1 MTAPV
6 LVIGASGEVGE
17 GIVTAFLNAGRH
29 VIATARSSNSLD
41 ALRDRLSA
49 PERLSYLVGAIGSD
63 EDTEALADNAGDISD
78 VIVAVNGQRRP
89 SLLADIDT
97 DTMTSLIKGDLLS
110 HYAAVRC
117 FLPRLPEDGCFIGIG
132 GGSADF
138 ILDGGV
144 YMSMAQAALR
154 VMYRGY
160 AHERQH
166 DSPALREL
174 IVASVVA
181 GRPHE
186 PGDIDPLWVT
196 PLEIGQQVVNMVER
210 TQDYPGAIWRISR
223 RDESGRPVITSESNS
238 NARVLPL

>member
-97 DTMTSLIKGDLLS
+97 DIIILL
-110 HYAAVRC
+110 
-117 FLPRLPEDGCFIGIG
+117 
-132 GGSADF
+132 
-138 ILDGGV
+138 
-144 YMSMAQAALR
+144 
-154 VMYRGY
+154 
-160 AHERQH
+160 
-166 DSPALREL
+166 
-174 IVASVVA
+174 
-181 GRPHE
+181 
-186 PGDIDPLWVT
+186 
-196 PLEIGQQVVNMVER
+196 
-210 TQDYPGAIWRISR
+210 
-223 RDESGRPVITSESNS
+223 
-238 NARVLPL
+238 